1 VIERVVTSGTFSLD
15 GSDFAVE
22 NNIWIV
28 GDGRQVVV
36 VDAAHDH
43 RPIAQ
48 AVGERDV
55 VAIVAT
61 HGHNDHINAAA
72 ALADVVGA
80 PIWLHPEDMMLWRA
94 VYPDRSPD
102 RFLADGMSVSVG
114 ATTLR
119 VIHTPGH
126 SPGGCCLYDADGGV
140 VFSGDTLFNGGPG
153 ATGRSFSD
161 FDTIVSSIRD
171 RLLVL
176 PAATRVLTGH
186 GEETTISTEAPHL
199 PEWLSD
205 HERAG

>member
-1 VIERVVTSGTFSLD
+1 MIDQVTTAGTFSLD
-15 GSDFAVE
+15 GQDFEVE

-28 GDGRQVVV
+28 GDERQVVV
-36 VDAAHDH
+36 IDAAHDH
-43 RPIAQ
+43 RPIAE
-48 AVGERDV
+48 AVGDRDT
-55 VAIVAT
+55 VAIIAT

-72 ALADVVGA
+72 ALADALDA
-80 PIWLHPEDMMLWRA
+80 PVWLHPDDLMLWHA

-102 RFLADGMSVSVG
+102 RLLTDGMNLSAG
-114 ATTLR
+114 GTTLR

-126 SPGGCCLYDADGGV
+126 TPGGCCLYDADGGV

-161 FDTIVSSIRD
+161 FGTIVTSIRD

-186 GEETTISTEAPHL
+186 GEETTVGAEAPHL